1 MIQTNL
7 PEGVLNMPD
16 DVVLYAAGD
25 VAPDREDP
33 GSIFQ
38 RVADLLKGG
47 DIAFCQL
54 ESVLSN
60 RGTPLPQA
68 RLACRAQPEVARA
81 IREAGFTVV
90 SFASNHCM
98 DWGREAFLDTLDVL
112 RGQGL
117 LVIGV
122 GENIEVARRPAI
134 IERKGTRV
142 AFLAY
147 NSILP
152 QGYWADIDRP
162 GCAPMRAFTFYE
174 QIEHDQPGTPCR
186 IHTYPHRDDLKA
198 MVDDIGKAKSQADV
212 LVVSMHWGVH
222 FIPAVLADYQR
233 EVARVAIDSGA
244 DLILGH
250 HAHILKGI
258 EVYKGKA
265 IFHSLSNFALDLRAT
280 KELLEKPG
288 HKEIE
293 VLNPH
298 WKPDPE
304 YPTFFLPPDS
314 RKTVIAK
321 CVISNK
327 RIARVSYLPACIN
340 KQSQPEVLTSPDPRF
355 GEIVSYVTEISR
367 SQGLD
372 TEYGVEGNEVVL
384 GCGGV
389 Q

>member
-1 MIQTNL
+1 MSNDI
-7 PEGVLNMPD
+7 
-16 DVVLYAAGD
+16 VLYAAGD

-38 RVADLLKGG
+38 KVSALLRGG
-47 DIAFCQL
+47 DVAFCQL
-54 ESVLSN
+54 EAVLSR
-60 RGTPLPQA
+60 RGIALPQA
-68 RLACRAQPEVARA
+68 RLACRADPKVASA
-81 IREAGFTVV
+81 IKGAGFTVV

-112 RGQGL
+112 RKQGL

-134 IERKGTRV
+134 IERNGTRL

-152 QGYWADIDRP
+152 QGYWADVDRP
-162 GCAPMRAFTFYE
+162 GCVPMRAFTFYE

-186 IHTYPHRDDLKA
+186 IHTFAHRDDLRA

-212 LVVSMHWGVH
+212 VVVSMHWGIH

-258 EVYKGKA
+258 EVYKGRA
-265 IFHSLSNFALDLRAT
+265 IFYSLSNFALDLRPT
-280 KELLEKPG
+280 EELLQKPG

-293 VLNPH
+293 VLNPD

-314 RKTVIAK
+314 RKTIIAK
-321 CVISNK
+321 CLISNGK
-327 RIARVSYLPACIN
+327 IARISYLPAYIN
-340 KQSQPEVLTSPDPRF
+340 KQSQPEVLSPIDPRF
-355 GEIVSYVTEISR
+355 GEIVSYMEEISR
-367 SQGLD
+367 NQGLSTGYNIQGD
-372 TEYGVEGNEVVL
+372 EVVIE
-384 GCGGV
+384 CDPISI
-389 Q
+389 